1 MFCRDFVDDS
11 DTVIIDK
18 KRFEEMTMPRCDIEK
33 LRKALKETKRSLLD
47 MQNKIMIDNGAY
59 GEIHPLYKMANL
71 AIKHIDEALNG

>member
-1 MFCRDFVDDS
+1 MPS
-11 DTVIIDK
+11 DYLDYRNNLAFPPK
-18 KRFEEMTMPRCDIEK
+18 EEILFMPRCDIER

-59 GEIHPLYKMANL
+59 GEIHPLYKMVNR

>member
-1 MFCRDFVDDS
+1 MPQPDYNDDL
-11 DTVIIDK
+11 VFPPK
-18 KRFEEMTMPRCDIEK
+18 EEVLSMPRCDIEK

-47 MQNKIMIDNGAY
+47 MQNKIMIDNGTY

>member
-1 MFCRDFVDDS
+1 MPQPDYNDNLVFPPEDEVLS
-11 DTVIIDK
+11 
-18 KRFEEMTMPRCDIEK
+18 MPRCDIEK

-59 GEIHPLYKMANL
+59 GEIHPLYKMANQ